1 MYQHLLV
8 TTDGSQLSSRSI
20 VSAIELA
27 KSVGARVT
35 GLHVVVDTLVAAG
48 IGKSLRGPDE
58 PVKAAEQYLHEISH
72 RAALAGVP
80 CECAYAFG
88 TWAHEEIVKA
98 TQTKGCDLIHMAS
111 QGKGMIAGLFL
122 GSETS
127 KVVAKGKVPVL
138 VYR

>member
-48 IGKSLRGPDE
+48 IG
-58 PVKAAEQYLHEISH
+58 
-72 RAALAGVP
+72 
-80 CECAYAFG
+80 
-88 TWAHEEIVKA
+88 
-98 TQTKGCDLIHMAS
+98 
-111 QGKGMIAGLFL
+111 
-122 GSETS
+122 
-127 KVVAKGKVPVL
+127 
-138 VYR
+138 